1 MIKKISLVSS
11 LICFLIIILSSNAT
25 SYFGNT
31 TNKASSATVNS
42 DRDEQDYIKID
53 TYTVESISTHTVMG
67 VNKSNASL
75 SFQPDK
81 LDKPYLEEVNVG
93 DTIKVYFSEGAGG
106 LMIAKI
112 EK

>member
-1 MIKKISLVSS
+1 MIKKISLISS
-11 LICFLIIILSSNAT
+11 LICFLIIILSNAT
-25 SYFGNT
+25 NYFGNT

-53 TYTVESISTHTVMG
+53 TYTVESVSTHTVIG